1 MDPIQMEQSRREQ
14 ILKFFR
20 NDRYAELSGIEIVEV
35 GEGRAKARLTVSE
48 RHLNGVDLVHGGA
61 IFTLAD
67 LAFAVASNSHGTVA
81 VAINASVSFLKAARS
96 GTLQAEA
103 VEVSR
108 NPRLGSYTVTV
119 TDDAGDIVAI
129 FQGMVYR
136 KSDPLPA

>member
-1 MDPIQMEQSRREQ
+1 MEQSRREQ